1 MKITIISETKN
12 QNKYTKEA
20 VKEYTKRLGAFAK
33 VNHIITRSPEKDVPQ
48 NAYVIQ
54 IDTNGE
60 SISSEELAQKIDNL
74 AVHGHSHIVF
84 LLGTSSS
91 ISLDFSLAIS
101 QMDME
106 SDILTIILHEQIYR
120 AFTIIANRPYHK

>member
-1 MKITIISETKN
+1 MKITIISETKI
-12 QNKYTKEA
+12 QNKYAKEA
-20 VKEYTKRLGAFAK
+20 IKEYTKRLGAFAK
-33 VNHIITRSPEKDVPQ
+33 VNHIITRSPEKDIPQ

-60 SISSEELAQKIDNL
+60 SISSEELAQKIENL

-84 LLGTSSS
+84 LLEVSSFVS
-91 ISLDFSLAIS
+91 SDFSLAVS
-101 QMDME
+101 QMDMD
-106 SDILTIILHEQIYR
+106 SDILTIILYEQIYR

>member
-1 MKITIISETKN
+1 MKITIISETKI

-20 VKEYTKRLGAFAK
+20 IKEYTKRLGAFAK
-33 VNHIITRSPEKDVPQ
+33 VNHLITSNPEKDIPK

-54 IDTNGE
+54 IDENGE

-84 LLGTSSS
+84 LLETSSS
-91 ISLDFSLAIS
+91 ISSDFSLAIS
-101 QMDME
+101 QMDMD
-106 SDILTIILHEQIYR
+106 SDILSIVLYEQIYR
-120 AFTIIANRPYHK
+120 AFTIIHNRTYHK